1 MSRLLTK
8 SLKQS
13 CVYWSSPTADGY
25 GGYTF
30 NDAVELNVRWE
41 DKQELFINAQGKEE
55 RSQAVV
61 YLDQDVDMGG
71 YLYLGDLDDLD
82 SSDPDPQNIANAKEI
97 RAFQK
102 IPNIKGTAFLRKVW
116 L

>member
-13 CVYWSSPTADGY
+13 AVYWSTPVASGY
-25 GGYTF
+25 GGYSF
-30 NDAVELNVRWE
+30 SDPVELDVRWE
-41 DKQELFINAQGKEE
+41 ERQELFINVQGKEE

-61 YLDQDVDMGG
+61 YLDQDVDIGG
-71 YLYLGDLDDLD
+71 YLYLGELDDFD
-82 SSDPDPQNIANAKEI
+82 SSDPDPQNVSDAKEI

-102 IPNIKGTAFLRKVW
+102 IPNIKATSFLRKVW